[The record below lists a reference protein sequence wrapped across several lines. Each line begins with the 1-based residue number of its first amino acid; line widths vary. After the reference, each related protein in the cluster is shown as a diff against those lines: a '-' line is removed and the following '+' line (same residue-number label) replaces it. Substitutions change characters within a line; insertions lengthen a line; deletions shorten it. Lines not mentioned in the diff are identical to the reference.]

1 MQKIKSEQLVTGVIK
16 YLNVEII
23 PCIEDKFT
31 KLLLRT
37 MTISAEANLDSY
49 TKLVDEFVRKP
60 FISDLLKTEKDVF
73 EIESLIDAVRQAV
86 NECGELVIK
95 IPPVKF
101 ISPEEKT
108 LSFNNADISKLK
120 QYLTDAIK

>member
-1 MQKIKSEQLVTGVIK
+1 MQKIKSEQLVTGIIK

>member
-37 MTISAEANLDSY
+37 MTISAESNLDSY

>member
-37 MTISAEANLDSY
+37 MTISVESNLDSY